1 MSSPVHSY
9 LRTHRRTWGL
19 TQKELAFL
27 LGRKSPTH
35 VSRLEKRKRAPTVD
49 IVLACEILFGV
60 KSHMIF
66 PTLYEEIEDDVLAR
80 AAKLYEELQHKTSRP
95 ALRKK
100 EFLSIAL
107 KRAITRINQT
117 EGV

>member
-35 VSRLEKRKRAPTVD
+35 VSRLEKRKRMPSID

-60 KSHMIF
+60 TSKEVF
-66 PTLYEEIEDDVLAR
+66 PALYEEIEDSVMTR
-80 AAKLYEELQHKTSRP
+80 AAAFYEELEHKTGRA

-100 EFLSIAL
+100 EFLSAVL
-107 KRAITRINQT
+107 RRAITRLNET

>member
-9 LRTHRRTWGL
+9 LRTHRRKWAL

-27 LGRKSPTH
+27 LGQKSSAH
-35 VSRLEKRKRAPTVD
+35 VSRLEQGKRIPSSEV
-49 IVLACEILFGV
+49 VLACEVLFGTTPRNF
-60 KSHMIF
+60 F
-66 PTLYEEIEDDVLAR
+66 PKLYVDIEKAVLAR
-80 AAKLYEELQHKTSRP
+80 AATLYERLDKEMSKT

-100 EFLSIAL
+100 EFLSSIL
-107 KRAITRINQT
+107 KRAVTHLNQT